1 MTSKKILLATLLS
14 VFFSL
19 SSFSQTTSKSIH
31 LKVKEHS
38 TLVAE
43 YVKTGKTDLLKMGT
57 LADEINC
64 MLTLDQAKAIMPFF
78 VENKMRVR
86 SCGSNDYPSEA
97 VLNQESVTKYKA
109 SIESMYKK

>member
-1 MTSKKILLATLLS
+1 MTSNKILLATLLS

-31 LKVKEHS
+31 LKVKEFS
-38 TLVAE
+38 TLASE
-43 YVKTGKTDLLKMGT
+43 YVKTGKTDALKMST

-64 MLTLDQAKAIMPFF
+64 MLTLEQATAIMPVF
-78 VENKMRVR
+78 VENKIRGR
-86 SCGSNDYPSEA
+86 ACGSNDYPSTA
-97 VLNQESVTKYKA
+97 VLNQESVMKYKA